1 MKKST
6 FSPVPSMA
14 DFILVHAY
22 TLFNS
27 AIYRFMNDLRKL
39 FFPSGTEEQN
49 SNLVILLMVVY
60 ILGRVHGIREER
72 NHRTCHLDRID
83 GRGYYVTR
91 MDFFAALFVDPLRV
105 AVVAPPCMSYQQAA
119 MKAAQ
124 LEAQQHQT

>member
-14 DFILVHAY
+14 DFILVNDY

-49 SNLVILLMVVY
+49 SNLVFLLMDVY
-60 ILGRVHGIREER
+60 FLGRVQGIRKER
-72 NHRTCHLDRID
+72 HNRRTKGAHRNADCT
-83 GRGYYVTR
+83 
-91 MDFFAALFVDPLRV
+91 
-105 AVVAPPCMSYQQAA
+105 
-119 MKAAQ
+119 
-124 LEAQQHQT
+124 